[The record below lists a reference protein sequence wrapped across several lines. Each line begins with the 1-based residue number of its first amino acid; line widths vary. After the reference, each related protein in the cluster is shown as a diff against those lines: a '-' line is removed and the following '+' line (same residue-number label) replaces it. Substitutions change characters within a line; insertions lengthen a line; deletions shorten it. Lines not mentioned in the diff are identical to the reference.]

1 MACRG
6 RGEPAQDGAL
16 AVGVTHSDRAKA
28 TSPSCQDLAPNTADT
43 AVTDGKSLR
52 GATTGAPPSGLP
64 RSSPAFTRLKWTSF
78 FHSCVYTSLLICAFA
93 LGKPQPETLVLG
105 WTHGLLWIGMSLACI
120 TAARMRIVS
129 LRLAVAVAVLGGIG
143 PFFGS
148 AEFVRAQR
156 ARQPGKHPSPAD
168 C

>member
-1 MACRG
+1 MAARG

-16 AVGVTHSDRAKA
+16 AVGVTHPGRPGA
-28 TSPSCQDLAPNTADT
+28 TSPSRSGLAPSSTDVAPADNE
-43 AVTDGKSLR
+43 
-52 GATTGAPPSGLP
+52 LP
-64 RSSPAFTRLKWTSF
+64 RSGTAAAPPGGPFHASPAFTRLKWTSF

-148 AEFVRAQR
+148 AEFVREQR
-156 ARQPGKHPSPAD
+156 RQATVRQPV
-168 C
+168 